1 MSKSKKKRPPFFW
14 SIVVLSIF
22 SLFSIVTALFF
33 YFTQQKFVS
42 KALQTKG
49 RIISYEKQRK
59 VYRPVLTFVTQQKD
73 TITFTASLGK
83 PDTTA
88 IPKGKVLDLLYLP
101 DNPKMVEVN
110 EFWQLWFQPF
120 VIAGFGTGP
129 LLFILFLRWVLVPKK
144 PKENTE
150 EEV

>member
-120 VIAGFGTGP
+120 VIASFGTGP